1 MYKNI
6 LCRISNKQ
14 KEELSSVKDQSMSEE
29 ERNNLLKKEN
39 NFSKIIGKKVLF
51 IFQVLLL

>member
-1 MYKNI
+1 
-6 LCRISNKQ
+6 
-14 KEELSSVKDQSMSEE
+14 MSEE

-51 IFQVLLL
+51 IFQLLLL